1 MEQFSYMNRLK
12 ILVVDDNKKS
22 VSSLKEFLKERE
34 YYVIEASSDKE
45 ALEKASTLPGIE
57 VLVLDLVMPGIDG
70 FSLIDKIK
78 EINPDIYLIVAGED
92 SQVPTVVEAI
102 RRGASD
108 FITKPY
114 DEFLLLTKLNLI
126 RKAKELEVKVSV
138 LNEKLQ
144 KNFGFENVISCSRNM
159 KKVFS
164 KAILAAKSDAQIF
177 LVGETGTGKGL
188 LARAIH
194 EHSERRS
201 KSFKPVNCGA
211 IPKELIEAELF
222 GYKKGS
228 FTGALTN
235 HDGIFI
241 AANHGTVFLD
251 EIGEMSKELQVNLLT
266 VLEENKVRPIG
277 HTEETQIDVRII
289 AASNRS
295 LKELKETSLRQDLYY
310 RLAVI
315 VIEIPP
321 LRERKEDMPL
331 LLRHFIK
338 IFNRKYSRN
347 IEEVSDGVL
356 KAFYEY
362 QFPGNIRELE
372 NLIEGIIALSPPSKN
387 IITEKDLKSNSAF
400 SYGMHSNTQPLTLK
414 EIEKNSLREA
424 IQKSEGNKSEA
435 AKMLGIS
442 RHTLYRKLKEYGIE

>member
-1 MEQFSYMNRLK
+1 MERLWYMSGLK

-22 VSSLKEFLKERE
+22 VSSLKEFLKERAYE
-34 YYVIEASSDKE
+34 VVEASSGKE
-45 ALEKASTLPGIE
+45 ALEKASSLPGIE

-70 FSLIDKIK
+70 FMLIDKIK
-78 EINPDIYLIVAGED
+78 ELNPDTYLIVAGED

-114 DEFLLLTKLNLI
+114 DEYLLLKKLDLI

-144 KNFGFENVISCSRNM
+144 KNYGFENIISCSRNM
-159 KKVFS
+159 KKVFG
-164 KAILAAKSDAQIF
+164 KASLAAKSDAQIF
-177 LVGETGTGKGL
+177 LIGETGTGKGL

-194 EHSERRS
+194 EQSDRRS
-201 KSFKPVNCGA
+201 KPFKPVNCGA
-211 IPKELIEAELF
+211 IPKDLIEAELF
-222 GYKKGS
+222 GYRKGS
-228 FTGALTN
+228 FTGALSN

-241 AANHGTVFLD
+241 AANKGTVFLD

-277 HTEETQIDVRII
+277 HTEETQVDVRII
-289 AASNRS
+289 AASNRT
-295 LKELKETSLRQDLYY
+295 LKELKESSLREDLYY

-321 LRERKEDMPL
+321 LRERKEDIPL

-338 IFNRKYSRN
+338 IFNKKYSRN

-356 KAFYEY
+356 NAFNEY

-372 NLIEGIIALSPPSKN
+372 NLIEGIIALSPPNKN
-387 IITEKDLKSNSAF
+387 IITEKDLKANSAF
-400 SYGMHSNTQPLTLK
+400 QNGGYSKTSRLSLK
-414 EIEKNSLREA
+414 EIEKSRLKEA
-424 IQKSEGNKSEA
+424 IKESQGNKSEA

-442 RHTLYRKLKEYGIE
+442 RHTLYRKLEEYGIE

>member
-1 MEQFSYMNRLK
+1 MNRLK
-12 ILVVDDNKKS
+12 ILVIDDNKKS
-22 VSSLKEFLKERE
+22 VSSLKEFLRDRD
-34 YYVIEASSDKE
+34 YDVIEASSGQE
-45 ALEKASTLPGIE
+45 ALEKASTLPGID

-70 FSLIDKIK
+70 FALIHKIK
-78 EINPDIYLIVAGED
+78 EINPDAYLIVAGED
-92 SQVPTVVEAI
+92 SKVPTVVEAI

-114 DEFLLLTKLNLI
+114 DEFLLLKKLNLI

-144 KNFGFENVISCSRNM
+144 NNYGFENVISCSRNM
-159 KKVFS
+159 KKVFG
-164 KAILAAKSDAQIF
+164 KAVLAAKSDAQIF
-177 LVGETGTGKGL
+177 LIGETGTGKGL

-201 KSFKPVNCGA
+201 NPFKPVNCGA

-266 VLEENKVRPIG
+266 VLEEKKVRPIG

-295 LKELKETSLRQDLYY
+295 LNELKETSLRQDLYY

-315 VIEIPP
+315 IIEIPP
-321 LRERKEDMPL
+321 LRERKEDIPL

-338 IFNRKYSRN
+338 IFNKKYSRN
-347 IEEVSDGVL
+347 IEEVTDGVL

-372 NLIEGIIALSPPSKN
+372 NLIEGIIALSPPNKN

-400 SYGMHSNTQPLTLK
+400 YDEMHSNTQPLTLR
-414 EIEKNSLREA
+414 EVEKNSLREA
-424 IQKSEGNKSEA
+424 VQKSQGNKSEA

-442 RHTLYRKLKEYGIE
+442 RHTLYRKLEEYGIQ

>member
-1 MEQFSYMNRLK
+1 MNRLK

-22 VSSLKEFLKERE
+22 LSSLKEILRE
-34 YYVIEASSDKE
+34 AAYEVIEAYSGQQ
-45 ALEKASTLPGIE
+45 ALEKASSLPAID
-57 VLVLDLVMPGIDG
+57 VLILDLVMPGIDG
-70 FSLIDKIK
+70 YMLIDKIK
-78 EINPDIYLIVAGED
+78 EVSPDVYLIVAAED
-92 SQVPTVVEAI
+92 SRVPTVVEAI

-114 DEFLLLTKLNLI
+114 DEFLLLKKLDLI
-126 RKAKELEVKVSV
+126 RKAKELEVEVSV

-144 KNFGFENVISCSRNM
+144 KNYGFENIISCSRNM
-159 KKVFS
+159 KKVFG
-164 KAILAAKSDAQIF
+164 KAILAAKNDAQIF
-177 LVGETGTGKGL
+177 LIGETGTGKGL

-277 HTEETQIDVRII
+277 HTEEMQIDVRII
-289 AASNRS
+289 AASNRT
-295 LKELKETSLRQDLYY
+295 LKELKEKSLRQDLYY

-315 VIEIPP
+315 IIEIPP
-321 LRERKEDMPL
+321 LRERKEDIPL

-338 IFNRKYSRN
+338 IFNKKYSRK

-356 KAFYEY
+356 KVFYEY

-372 NLIEGIIALSPPSKN
+372 NLIEGIIALSPPNKN
-387 IITEKDLKSNSAF
+387 IITEKDLKSNSTF
-400 SYGMHSNTQPLTLK
+400 YDGMYSNTQTLTLK
-414 EIEKNSLREA
+414 EIEKNSLSEA
-424 IQKSEGNKSEA
+424 IQKSQGNKSDA

-442 RHTLYRKLKEYGIE
+442 RHTLYRKLKEYGID